1 MLKRK
6 NIVSLALALSLGKS
20 CILSKSKV
28 LQIEQFYNVKKGKS
42 DGIFFCDYGNWV
54 T

>member
-20 CILSKSKV
+20 CILRKSKV
-28 LQIEQFYNVKKGKS
+28 LQIEQFYNVKKEKVTES
-42 DGIFFCDYGNWV
+42 FFAIMGIG
-54 T
+54 

>member
-28 LQIEQFYNVKKGKS
+28 LQIEQFYNIKKEKVTES
-42 DGIFFCDYGNWV
+42 LFAIMGIG
-54 T
+54 